1 MSTKLALFPP
11 QGSPDEL
18 PPPRRGSLMQP
29 DWVTSESSIPIS
41 DDAQENEG
49 LQPLYGPA
57 TSSAYKQPSNT
68 WARLRSGP
76 WVKPEPGLEMWP
88 GDILPSVL
96 LYHSEFAHLP
106 LLLTEEFLSR
116 WDAILSTFPFDD
128 RDHLATAAKFIK
140 VNQITRYFEMVDP
153 KDDPGPQTGQDL
165 FLARLPEFGPVLDR
179 AYRTMPFGEGK
190 RNLDIN
196 FSFFTENE
204 NVFGIL
210 GFF

>member
-49 LQPLYGPA
+49 LQPLY
-57 TSSAYKQPSNT
+57 
-68 WARLRSGP
+68 GP